1 MIWGWFKCIAF
12 IVHFI
17 SIITS
22 GIRSLSSWHKDSWVG
37 KKKLVTKALF
47 WQDFKCWFIHLF
59 SVKQSCP
66 TLVTP
71 WTVAHQAPLSMG
83 FSRQEYWSVLPFPPP
98 GKHSVLCLPQYLVP
112 GSHLFSS
119 YRRAYISTDF
129 IFLKKFIRTQDLNT
143 YFVCI
148 LCSKKGPDILPTVC
162 SSSEVLIL
170 IWNILLISQLW
181 HRAQLC
187 SRTHPKS
194 QHVCDNLGEFFSSIL
209 KITYQMQHII
219 QAF

>member
-59 SVKQSCP
+59 SVKHPCP

-98 GKHSVLCLPQYLVP
+98 GDLPDPGVEPIYLASSALAIGFLTTEPPGKLLTDQEPPLQAPPGKRSVLCMPQYLVP

-119 YRRAYISTDF
+119 YRRAYISNRF
-129 IFLKKFIRTQDLNT
+129 YFFEKMHKNT
-143 YFVCI
+143 
-148 LCSKKGPDILPTVC
+148 GP
-162 SSSEVLIL
+162 
-170 IWNILLISQLW
+170 
-181 HRAQLC
+181 
-187 SRTHPKS
+187 
-194 QHVCDNLGEFFSSIL
+194 
-209 KITYQMQHII
+209 
-219 QAF
+219 